1 MLLKRGAVAPPWDT
15 DSLTL
20 AFVDKIVNNVNAM
33 NDGPSATRRR
43 LSPAARRAQL
53 LHCALQ
59 AFAEDG
65 LSRAGHGRVAELAG
79 VSVPTVFHYFPT
91 REALV
96 DAVLDAVEDY
106 FTLLAEKVH
115 DGKGS
120 VADTLV
126 RHGLAFLESADK
138 HPDHIR
144 VWLDWSTAIRDH
156 VWPRYLAFQEGLV
169 GIVADTIERGRRE
182 GDTPAHVD
190 PDSAARLFVGNAHMA
205 ALMKF
210 SPDPGLDLDKHVRQ
224 AVALLLAG

>member
-1 MLLKRGAVAPPWDT
+1 MTA
-15 DSLTL
+15 
-20 AFVDKIVNNVNAM
+20 NY
-33 NDGPSATRRR
+33 PSPTRRR

-53 LHCALQ
+53 LACALR

-96 DAVLDAVEDY
+96 DAVLDAVEAY
-106 FTLLAEKVH
+106 FTSLAEDVH
-115 DGKGS
+115 ASDRS

-126 RHGLAFLESADK
+126 RHGLAFLESADT

-156 VWPRYLAFQEGLV
+156 VWPRYLAFQERLV
-169 GIVADTIERGRRE
+169 GIVARTIERGRHE
-182 GDTPAHVD
+182 GGTPAHVD

-205 ALMKF
+205 AVMKF
-210 SPDPGLDLDKHVRQ
+210 APDTRLDLGKHVRQ
-224 AVALLLAG
+224 AVAVLLAG

>member
-1 MLLKRGAVAPPWDT
+1 MT
-15 DSLTL
+15 TTS
-20 AFVDKIVNNVNAM
+20 
-33 NDGPSATRRR
+33 PSPTRRR

-53 LHCALQ
+53 LDCALR

-106 FTLLAEKVH
+106 FTSLAEGVH
-115 DGKGS
+115 GSDES
-120 VADTLV
+120 VADILV
-126 RHGLAFLESADK
+126 RHGLAFLDSADT

-156 VWPRYLAFQEGLV
+156 VWPRYLAFQEQLV
-169 GIVADTIERGRRE
+169 GIVAGTIERGRRV
-182 GDTPAHVD
+182 GGTPAHVD
-190 PDSAARLFVGNAHMA
+190 ADSAARLFVGNAHMA
-205 ALMKF
+205 AVMKF
-210 SPDPGLDLDKHVRQ
+210 APDTGLDLENHVRQ
-224 AVALLLAG
+224 AVATLLAR